1 MTTMRTDF
9 CALILTHG
17 RPNNVITYKTL
28 RKHGYTGRIVLLVD
42 DEDASLD
49 EYRIRYGDQV
59 EVFSKTEI
67 AKTFDEGDNFAERR
81 AIIYARNASFDVA
94 RRLGFRYFIQLDDD
108 YTDFRYRQNSQG
120 EFVAVYVKQ
129 LDALLDV
136 LVEFLATTPFLS
148 VAIGQGG
155 DAIGGR
161 SNPFFRRGFT
171 SKRKAMNTFI
181 CDVDRP
187 FKFFGK
193 LNEDVNVYTCEQR
206 RGGAFLTFMSAR
218 VQQNMT
224 QQTSGGMTEIY
235 LDQGTYVKSFYSVMY
250 APSCVKISMLHT
262 AHGRIHHQ
270 VSWNNAAPRIVSET
284 HRKQAEAIA

>member
-17 RPNNVITYKTL
+17 RPDNVITYKTL
-28 RKHGYTGRIVLLVD
+28 RKYGYTGRIVLLVD

-49 EYRIRYGDQV
+49 EYLLRYGAEV

-120 EFVAVYVKQ
+120 EFLSIKVRQ
-129 LDALLDV
+129 LDVIFDALV
-136 LVEFLATTPFLS
+136 KFLADTPFLS

-161 SNPFFRRGFT
+161 LNPFFSKGFT

-206 RGGAFLTFMSAR
+206 RGGAFLSFMSVR
-218 VQQNMT
+218 VNQVQT
-224 QQTSGGMTEIY
+224 QLSTGGMTQIY

-270 VSWNNAAPRIVSET
+270 VSWDKAAPKIVSET
-284 HRKQAEAIA
+284 YRKQAEAIA